1 MHYAPEISNRTHP
14 FGLEGYFHSPY
25 KMDEYLAR
33 PHMVLPNAKSGSL
46 TGRTITPREMIQF
59 LANKLGGVHVD
70 KNLVDIADG
79 GRSVD
84 AETLHMINKKV
95 SIFGEEALFH
105 EFGVIAERIWRAC
118 APLRDELLAKA
129 KAT

>member
-1 MHYAPEISNRTHP
+1 
-14 FGLEGYFHSPY
+14 
-25 KMDEYLAR
+25 MDEYLSH

-46 TGRTITPREMIQF
+46 TGRAITPREMIQF
-59 LANKLGGVHVD
+59 FANKLGGVHAD

-84 AETLHMINKKV
+84 AETLHLINKKV

-105 EFGVIAERIWRAC
+105 QFGVIAERVWRAC
-118 APLRDELLAKA
+118 APLRDELLSRS